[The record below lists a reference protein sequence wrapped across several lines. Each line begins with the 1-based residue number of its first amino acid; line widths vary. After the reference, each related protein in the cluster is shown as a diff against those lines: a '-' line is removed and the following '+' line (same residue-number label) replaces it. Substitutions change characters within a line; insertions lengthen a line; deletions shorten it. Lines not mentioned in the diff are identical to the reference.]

1 VRLVTDV
8 SSCADT
14 QGGGGRVG
22 GRFCSGVGQ
31 DLGGLWGA
39 ARPPPPLG
47 ETRDAATSRL
57 GALGAWQP
65 RFGGGGVVH
74 RAQFQGVAWGESE
87 TQWMAPSIPKFTHQ
101 AYTHTEWKYL

>member
-8 SSCADT
+8 NSCAGT

-22 GRFCSGVGQ
+22 GWFCSGVRE

-47 ETRDAATSRL
+47 ETRDAATFPL
-57 GALGAWQP
+57 GTGGAWQP
-65 RFGGGGVVH
+65 PIWEGGVVH
-74 RAQFQGVAWGESE
+74 RAQFQGMAWGESE
-87 TQWMAPSIPKFTHQ
+87 TEWMAPSIPKFTHQ
-101 AYTHTEWKYL
+101 AYTHPEWKYL